1 MKTYP
6 QSANAC
12 FAINGTDQNVTI
24 EGVPFDWNPE
34 AGDRDS
40 QAALAVAKWI
50 GENGASHGKPVT
62 LIWVE
67 TGPRS
72 VAA

>member
-6 QSANAC
+6 QSASAC
-12 FAINGTDQNVTI
+12 FAIEGTDQNVTI

-34 AGDRDS
+34 HGPCDMQGAT
-40 QAALAVAKWI
+40 AVAKWF
-50 GENGASHGKPVT
+50 GENERSDLALT

-67 TGPRS
+67 TGPRR